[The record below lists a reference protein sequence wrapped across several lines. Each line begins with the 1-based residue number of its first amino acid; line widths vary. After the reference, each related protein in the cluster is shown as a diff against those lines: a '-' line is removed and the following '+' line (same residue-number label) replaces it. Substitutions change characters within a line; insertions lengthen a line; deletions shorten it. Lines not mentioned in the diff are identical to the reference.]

1 VCDGKRILTLLRRRR
16 SWQRRR
22 ERNGRKSW
30 NWVGWIRIT
39 GLQLWASN
47 GRAHVHTS
55 TLQNCSFVPRSRLSV
70 PTKLPL
76 RMFWIVGFLIKLILE
91 CTFWSGI
98 VFQFFFIFR
107 KLQSEINKSWNV
119 HFKVTFFFQIFLYFG
134 SYNLKLTKFGLYLSN
149 LFLFRIVASKL
160 SRVQNQR
167 YFWIF
172 GSLRALWGPK
182 KQFSTLYLTI
192 ITYL

>member
-1 VCDGKRILTLLRRRR
+1 VWRKENTYTVTKKKKLATTARAKRVKVVKLSRLDTDNGFTTL
-16 SWQRRR
+16 
-22 ERNGRKSW
+22 GFK
-30 NWVGWIRIT
+30 
-39 GLQLWASN
+39 WASPCTYFYSSKLLF
-47 GRAHVHTS
+47 R
-55 TLQNCSFVPRSRLSV
+55 PSRLSV

-76 RMFWIVGFLIKLILE
+76 RIFWIVGFLIKLILE
-91 CTFWSGI
+91 CTFRSGI

-167 YFWIF
+167 YFWVF
-172 GSLRALWGPK
+172 GGLGALWGPK
-182 KQFSTLYLTI
+182 KQFSTLYLTSI
-192 ITYL
+192 IYL